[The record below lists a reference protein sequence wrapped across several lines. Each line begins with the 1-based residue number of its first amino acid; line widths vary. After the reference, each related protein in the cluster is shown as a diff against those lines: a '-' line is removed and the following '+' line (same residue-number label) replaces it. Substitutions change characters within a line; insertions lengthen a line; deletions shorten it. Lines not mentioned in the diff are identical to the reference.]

1 VWGDVLRSACRLD
14 FNGFRHLVSYTYPG
28 DWVAGRKPWLDLL
41 EKLIKVLS
49 ERCGVEFYLK
59 RGS

>member
-1 VWGDVLRSACRLD
+1 MLRSACRLD

>member
-1 VWGDVLRSACRLD
+1 MLRSACRLD
-14 FNGFRHLVSYTYPG
+14 FNGFRHLVSYTYPR
-28 DWVAGRKPWLDLL
+28 DWVAGRTPWLDLL

-49 ERCGVEFYLK
+49 ERCGVEFYLE